1 MDLAAEL
8 AQFKPEPALAEWVGK
23 LLEKTQNDALRIQQA
38 DLKIQQA
45 ALKTQ
50 HDALKIQALTFE
62 LAYYKRIRFANKSE
76 QFTSEQRELFE
87 ESWTTDTS
95 ALEAEVEQSGS
106 ATPKPKRERAGR
118 QPLPEHLP
126 RIEHRH
132 EPESCT
138 CGQCGLDLVKIGEES
153 GVVGALAPY
162 ESGLPLAGASANSS
176 MSNPPASSSIATS
189 VRSTPAVPARPSPRR
204 RSRPPSST
212 AAWPH
217 RDCSPG

>member
-8 AQFKPEPALAEWVGK
+8 AQFKPEPALAEWLGK

-45 ALKTQ
+45 ALKAQ

-76 QFTSEQRELFE
+76 AFSFDQRELFE

-106 ATPKPKRERAGR
+106 ATPKRERAGR

-153 GVVGALAPY
+153 GF
-162 ESGLPLAGASANSS
+162 
-176 MSNPPASSSIATS
+176 
-189 VRSTPAVPARPSPRR
+189 VRR
-204 RSRPPSST
+204 
-212 AAWPH
+212 
-217 RDCSPG
+217 

>member
-8 AQFKPEPALAEWVGK
+8 AQFKPEPALAEWLGK
-23 LLEKTQNDALRIQQA
+23 LLEKAQNDALRIQQA
-38 DLKIQQA
+38 DF
-45 ALKTQ
+45 
-50 HDALKIQALTFE
+50 KIQALTFE

-76 QFTSEQRELFE
+76 AFTFDQRELFE

-95 ALEAEVEQSGS
+95 ALEVEVEQSGS
-106 ATPKPKRERAGR
+106 APKPAKRERAGR
-118 QPLPEHLP
+118 QPLPGHLP

-138 CGQCGLDLVKIGEES
+138 CGQCGQDLVKIGEES

-162 ESGLPLAGASANSS
+162 ESGLPLAGASANSL
-176 MSNPPASSSIATS
+176 MSSPPNSSSIATF
-189 VRSTPAVPARPSPRR
+189 VRNTPAVPARPSLRR
-204 RSRPPSST
+204 RFRPPSLT
-212 AAWPH
+212 AAWLH